1 MGFCFWWGFFGWLHV
16 SLLSALFGQ
25 QVAAPCVH
33 ISRGR
38 AGRIRKLGLPTVSGR
53 VGVEARGCGGGS
65 ISPGSPQPRHT
76 TVAPVVVNELC
87 AAPISHAQVVYLRG
101 NELLFQ
107 ALFLAP
113 VCRIAAPCAQD
124 YRRVHRVNNELRL
137 CGGSPLLPQLT
148 AKMCVVGG
156 VGAGGFCV
164 CLLVQQT
171 DGDVVPSQ
179 EPQSLNS

>member
-1 MGFCFWWGFFGWLHV
+1 MCSHQ
-16 SLLSALFGQ
+16 SGQ
-25 QVAAPCVH
+25 GQPL
-33 ISRGR
+33 
-38 AGRIRKLGLPTVSGR
+38 RKQGLPTISGR

-113 VCRIAAPCAQD
+113 ACRIAALCARD

-137 CGGSPLLPQLT
+137 CGGTPLLPQLT

-156 VGAGGFCV
+156 WEGGGGFCV

-179 EPQSLNS
+179 EPQSSNS